1 MMVKRIS
8 LCITAVISVMF
19 AQWTLAAPVAEYWA
33 MWDASNESNA
43 KQVDHSP
50 WDNLLGSYTVIE
62 PESGIVYVRYGDF
75 DTAAQKNLRNY
86 IEGLAKIDPRGYSK
100 LEQKAYWMN
109 LYNALSVQAVL
120 ENFDTLK
127 AAGFSERLD
136 TRVLDKDR
144 VKVAK
149 EKLSLNDIE
158 HRILRPIWKDH
169 RVLFGLNC
177 ATHDCPNLS
186 ARAYTADNIKE
197 LLAAA
202 GKRFINE
209 NSGVVYTDGVL
220 YASRLFQDYLA
231 DFATDERMLRK
242 VFAHYSQDM
251 KALYMLGYKGDITY
265 VTDSR
270 LNMP

>member
-1 MMVKRIS
+1 MIKKIS
-8 LCITAVISVMF
+8 LCITAVISLML
-19 AQWTLAAPVAEYWA
+19 AQWVMAGPAAEYWA
-33 MWDASNESNA
+33 MWDASDEGNA
-43 KQVDHSP
+43 ETIDHSA
-50 WDNLLGSYTVIE
+50 WDNLLRSYTVVE
-62 PESGIVYVRYGDF
+62 PASGIVYVRYGDF
-75 DTAAQKNLRNY
+75 DAAAQKTLKRY
-86 IEGLAKIDPRGYSK
+86 IDDLAKIDPRAYPK

-120 ENFDTLK
+120 ENFDALK
-127 AAGFSERLD
+127 AAGFSQRLD
-136 TRVLDKDR
+136 GSVLDQDR
-144 VKVAK
+144 VKIAK

-169 RVLFGLNC
+169 RILFGLNC
-177 ATHDCPNLS
+177 ATHDCPNL
-186 ARAYTADNIKE
+186 AAQAYTADNIKE

-209 NSGVVYTDGVL
+209 DTGVVYSDGVL

-231 DFATDERMLRK
+231 DFAADERMLRK

-251 KALYMLGYKGDITY
+251 KALYMLGYNGEITY

>member
-1 MMVKRIS
+1 MVKKIS
-8 LCITAVISVMF
+8 MCVTVIVSVAL
-19 AQWTLAAPVAEYWA
+19 AQWAAAAPVAEYWA
-33 MWDASNESNA
+33 MWDASNETNG
-43 KQVDHSP
+43 KRIDHSP
-50 WDNLLGSYTVIE
+50 WDNLLSSYTVVE

-75 DTAAQKNLRNY
+75 DSAAQKSLKSY
-86 IEGLAKIDPRGYSK
+86 IDDLARIDPRGYPK

-120 ENFDTLK
+120 ENFDDLK
-127 AAGFSERLD
+127 AEGFSQRLD
-136 TRVLDKDR
+136 AKVLDKDR
-144 VKVAK
+144 VRIAK

-169 RVLFGLNC
+169 RILFGLNC

-186 ARAYTADNIKE
+186 AKAYTADNIKE

-209 NSGVVYTDGVL
+209 DAGVIYSDGVL

-231 DFATDERMLRK
+231 DFAVDERMLKK

-251 KALYMLGYKGDITY
+251 KALYMLGYQGEISY